1 MKNKI
6 SINEY
11 KEIQKKMNAKS
22 KQNNQRT
29 LVDDIWFQ
37 SKHEADRYCLL
48 KIMRDRGLI
57 SNLELQ
63 PEFELVKKKII

>member
-11 KEIQKKMNAKS
+11 KEIKRKMGAKS

-29 LVDDIWFQ
+29 LVDNIWFQ

-57 SNLELQ
+57 DNLQLQ
-63 PEFELVKKKII
+63 PKFVLVEKKTI